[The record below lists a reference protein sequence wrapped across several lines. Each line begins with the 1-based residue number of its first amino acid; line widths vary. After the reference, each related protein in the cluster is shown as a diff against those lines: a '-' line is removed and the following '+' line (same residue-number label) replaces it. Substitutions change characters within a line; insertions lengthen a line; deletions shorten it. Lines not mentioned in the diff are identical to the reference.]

1 MEVIFYFQLILA
13 ETMGKIWLIVTL
25 GAILTETMALYAFL
39 SNLINKREDNPQAI
53 GLGIGAGIG
62 LLNVYK
68 WCSAAQK
75 VEECVSII
83 CILLIASS
91 ESI

>member
-1 MEVIFYFQLILA
+1 
-13 ETMGKIWLIVTL
+13 MGKIWLIVTL